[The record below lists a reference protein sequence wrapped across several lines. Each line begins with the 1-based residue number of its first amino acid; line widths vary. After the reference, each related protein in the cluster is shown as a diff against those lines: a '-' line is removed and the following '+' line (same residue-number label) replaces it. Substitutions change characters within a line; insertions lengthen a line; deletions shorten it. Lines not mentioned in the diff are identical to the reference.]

1 MRFVERIAIVRTFTQ
16 YFPRA
21 PHRASKTE
29 EWRKPGPAWI
39 SQIETSLS
47 DFSFSQEEE
56 MLKIQ
61 EWARDDPEC
70 RLIRAVYRNSGI
82 ARK

>member
-1 MRFVERIAIVRTFTQ
+1 MHFVDRIAIVRTFTQ
-16 YFPRA
+16 NFPR
-21 PHRASKTE
+21 PPRASKKE
-29 EWRKPGPAWI
+29 EWRKPVPAWI
-39 SQIETSLS
+39 SRIETPLS
-47 DFSFSQEEE
+47 NFPFFQEEE